1 MRLHLHAASPG
12 RGQTQCRDPGEARP
26 MSPLLPLSAVLTVL
40 GAFFLAVGALGL
52 MRFPDALSRLQGV
65 FKATSLGVGCL
76 MVGLLL
82 RAGSVFIWLKLLFV
96 WGLFLVCLG
105 YLGQLVGRSALLA
118 ARGR

>member
-1 MRLHLHAASPG
+1 
-12 RGQTQCRDPGEARP
+12 